1 MGSSRTL
8 SDPSSSTLRMC
19 VSTIICTAI
28 FPLSGCGPRQM
39 TDSDRAEIQREA
51 EREIAEKTKPEMS
64 EEQRQSLETRIL
76 RNAKQMQK

>member
-1 MGSSRTL
+1 
-8 SDPSSSTLRMC
+8 MC

-28 FPLSGCGPRQM
+28 FPLSGCGQRQM